1 MSECKSCSTPL
12 EPKCTQA
19 DFTNSELFK
28 GPFRE
33 LIGPL
38 LFQAVT
44 TRRDILFTVNC
55 FSQLQEK
62 PTAAAWTQK
71 DLQIVCVR
79 FRTMFCNCPILC
91 CTKQNCISLSSTE
104 TEIIALRKLGLP
116 TSDSFCENC
125 ILAKQS
131 AEPIGKE
138 NRRRESAPMRI
149 IHSDLCGPV
158 ESATLS

>member
-38 LFQAVT
+38 LYQAVT

-71 DLQIVCVR
+71 DLKRLCVM
-79 FRTMFCNCPILC
+79 FLATAVIYKEPARTKAGPGAKLTCGALKKYRP
-91 CTKQNCISLSSTE
+91 TK
-104 TEIIALRKLGLP
+104 
-116 TSDSFCENC
+116 
-125 ILAKQS
+125 
-131 AEPIGKE
+131 
-138 NRRRESAPMRI
+138 
-149 IHSDLCGPV
+149 
-158 ESATLS
+158 